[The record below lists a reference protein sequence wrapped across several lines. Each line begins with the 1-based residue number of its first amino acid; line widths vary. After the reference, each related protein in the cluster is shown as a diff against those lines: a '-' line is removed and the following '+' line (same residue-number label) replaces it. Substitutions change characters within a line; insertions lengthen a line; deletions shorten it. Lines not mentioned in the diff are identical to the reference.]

1 MITDYNNGAKILK
14 LESIRRTKD
23 TRYSPVNARLTSLL
37 WLVYFTIV
45 LVSLIVRNFNV
56 KSEITVKWSV
66 LFSLFDDYIS

>member
-37 WLVYFTIV
+37 WLVYSTII

-56 KSEITVKWSV
+56 SEITVKLSV
-66 LFSLFDDYIS
+66 LFFDDYVS